1 MQTAQPIQDS
11 LAPLVAQL
19 VLGNQRYEQE
29 THHQRQRQNPHQRV
43 PVVATGHGR
52 LDHVAG
58 THPGHGDD
66 YARPKR
72 AQVLKKGPG
81 YLWSRCVDGFSRG

>member
-19 VLGNQRYEQE
+19 VLGDQGYEQE
-29 THHQRQRQNPHQRV
+29 AHHQRQRQNPHQRV

-52 LDHVAG
+52 LDHVASA
-58 THPGHGDD
+58 HPGHCDD

-81 YLWSRCVDGFSRG
+81 HLWGRCASGFSRG